1 MIICFSPHFIELG
14 ENVWTNL
21 ISTRRALISG
31 QQSAHHAISGGIGI
45 TRVSFL
51 HFFTFT
57 IWLKRSRKLR
67 REKKKAIETS
77 RTTFTTECGNTL
89 WFRLGNYLWLS
100 NHLLCRTKRLLF
112 EMLIHDREKE
122 KKRSKS
128 LFFVLLTFLSF
139 SHILQFRCS
148 LFKMTRA
155 FPAAPSRLD
164 WHHLQIHSIVATF
177 RCNLDTLISSIKR
190 P

>member
-51 HFFTFT
+51 HFFYFYDFFKKESETEE
-57 IWLKRSRKLR
+57 R
-67 REKKKAIETS
+67 KKKAIETS

>member
-51 HFFTFT
+51 HFFDFYDLVKKESETEE
-57 IWLKRSRKLR
+57 RKK
-67 REKKKAIETS
+67 EAIETS

-112 EMLIHDREKE
+112 EMLIHDREGEE
-122 KKRSKS
+122 KKRKLKFVFF
-128 LFFVLLTFLSF
+128 LFFWLFFLSLIF
-139 SHILQFRCS
+139 SS
-148 LFKMTRA
+148 LDVLCLKWQERFQPLHHGWTGTIFKST
-155 FPAAPSRLD
+155 PSSPLSD
-164 WHHLQIHSIVATF
+164 AI
-177 RCNLDTLISSIKR
+177 
-190 P
+190 